1 MVFSAIFIALVL
13 LIIITIFS
21 KLSFMV
27 DISID
32 SEGFH
37 MEIKVMLYRILKLF
51 SWNFKEGGLNFL
63 LKKKKQVPEN
73 KKKKKGR
80 ISAVLNIIF
89 SKDTYNHLKK
99 NMEEF
104 IFSVKGRLS
113 TKNAALT
120 ALLYGNIWSVIGLLI
135 PFIPQKNFILDFYPD
150 FQKETPDFNISCI
163 LRMRI
168 IHIIKLI
175 ANNFIE
181 KLGKGE
187 NKKYGTASN

>member
-1 MVFSAIFIALVL
+1 MVILAIFIALFL
-13 LIIITIFS
+13 LIIITICS

-27 DISID
+27 EISFD
-32 SEGFH
+32 SEGFQ

-51 SWNFKEGGLNFL
+51 SWNFKEGGLDFL
-63 LKKKKQVPEN
+63 LKKKKQVPED

-80 ISAVLNIIF
+80 ISAILNLIF

-99 NMEEF
+99 NMEVF

-113 TKNAALT
+113 TKDAAFT

-135 PFIPQKNFILDFYPD
+135 PFIPQKNFFLDFYPD
-150 FQKETPDFNISCI
+150 FQMETPDFHISCI
-163 LRMRI
+163 LRVRI

-175 ANNFIE
+175 ANNYIE
-181 KLGKGE
+181 KVKKGE
-187 NKKYGTASN
+187 NGKYGTASN

>member
-1 MVFSAIFIALVL
+1 MVILAIFIALFL

-27 DISID
+27 EISFD
-32 SEGFH
+32 SEGFQ

-51 SWNFKEGGLNFL
+51 SWNFKEGGLDFL
-63 LKKKKQVPEN
+63 LKKKKQVPED

-80 ISAVLNIIF
+80 ISAILNLIF

-99 NMEEF
+99 NMEVF

-113 TKNAALT
+113 TKYAAYT

-150 FQKETPDFNISCI
+150 FQMETPDFHISCI
-163 LRMRI
+163 LRVRI

-175 ANNFIE
+175 ANNYIE
-181 KLGKGE
+181 KVKKGE
-187 NKKYGTASN
+187 NGKYGTASN